1 LKTITQIT
9 TTSIAIIAAT
19 LTTFTACKSGGS
31 FEKLKPGLEYKLF
44 KNGKGELVKENQ
56 WVTMHI
62 IQKAGDSV
70 FMSTYKQPGNAVTNI
85 IQKGPGGAADYS
97 DIFFKMRAGD
107 SAVIRLN
114 KDSIFRGQ
122 MPPFIKKTDEI
133 LVILKLESILGK
145 AQQDSLNAVKQQDQS
160 MQQEQMQEA
169 QKKQMQEAAKLM
181 PIENKKIQEY
191 AATNK
196 MQLQKTANGVYYAIT
211 TAGTGAKPTQ
221 GQDVTM
227 NYTGMTLDGKK
238 FDSNVDPAFNHVQPF
253 NFKLGMGQVI
263 PGWDEGIANLPVGTK
278 ATLLIPSYMAYGA
291 QGSGDKIAP
300 NSVLRFDVEVVSAK

>member
-1 LKTITQIT
+1 LKTIQTL
-9 TTSIAIIAAT
+9 TTSLALIGAA

-31 FEKLKPGLEYKLF
+31 YEKLRPGIEYKLF
-44 KNGKGELVKENQ
+44 KNGKGDAVKENQ

-70 FMSTYKQPGNAVTNI
+70 FMSTFKQPGNAVTNFI
-85 IQKGPGGAADYS
+85 TKGPGGASDYS

-114 KDSIFRGQ
+114 KDSIFQGK

-133 LVILKLESILGK
+133 LVIVKLESIYGK
-145 AQQDSLNAVKQQDQS
+145 AQQDSLNAVQQQS
-160 MQQEQMQEA
+160 QSQQQEQMQES

-181 PIENKKIQEY
+181 PIESKKIQDY
-191 AATNK
+191 AAANNMK
-196 MQLQKTANGVYYAIT
+196 LEKTANGVYYAIT

-238 FDSNVDPAFNHVQPF
+238 FDSNVDPAFSHVQPF

-291 QGSGDKIAP
+291 QGSGDRIAP
-300 NSVLRFDVEVVSAK
+300 NSILRFDVEVVSAK